1 MNNENRKQIRR
12 LENKIYSAQ
21 KESLGIKDINDLRR
35 IRNEILSLQHNIDR
49 LLDIP
54 SEAVNYMP
62 ARPAPSAP
70 SAQIFTATAATKSS
84 TAIPATP
91 TITR

>member
-70 SAQIFTATAATKSS
+70 SAPMSKTMKVLCFFSISWFISAKL
-84 TAIPATP
+84 
-91 TITR
+91 